1 MKTNAIISA
10 LCVVGIIGA
19 LCSNGEEQRS
29 VVETRGDWPDATLL
43 PVQKVVY
50 WSNIPGMKWD
60 WGTQVTN
67 APAFVTQSVTN
78 GLASTNEVNLKYTKP
93 AGGIPKSDLEVGV
106 QTSLNYADVAIFR
119 VWYPDGSVTSESQFT
134 SGLKYDLDG
143 NGNAVIKT
151 FYNTKNAAN
160 DNSDK
165 VGAVVI
171 PPYIVDGNG
180 VRHTVVGIG
189 SGGGSSSSNPNLTS
203 VTIPSTVTSIANAA
217 FRQCTSLTSITIPD
231 GVTSIEGRVFMY
243 CSKLASVTIPDGVT
257 SIGGNAFQ
265 NCSSF
270 TGVTIPK
277 GVTSIG
283 AWAFNGCSGLEFVDF
298 GDTAFSSIPTLGSQV
313 FDNVPTTCKFIVPD
327 SQYDT
332 WKAAS
337 GWSTLVSQ
345 GYTFL
350 RHSEWEYAR
359 RYELASSISTAT
371 NGLASKT
378 YVDSHQWTWASI
390 SNKPSFATVAT
401 SGSYNDLSNK
411 PSIPAASDFVSISGD
426 TITGNLTFGNNS
438 GIVIPDDDSD
448 HRISISDYWDENTVY
463 IKPTRK
469 TDNASLASLKDIAA
483 AYSASSAYVVGQLCI
498 KDDELVKCT
507 TAGTGSSA
515 VFASAT
521 VEDVLTAM
529 RTTINGLPTYDDVLL
544 TPVFTEWSFSPAT
557 YSDGRVITMHEEDF
571 GDVVEYSIYA
581 NGVASGADIQAES
594 PTVTTITWGYPEWG
608 GGGWGMGTE
617 LVATRTISSY
627 QLGSQS
633 DKLLQPSGNYALK
646 SEIPSTNGFA
656 SKTYVDSHQWTWNS
670 ITNKPNV
677 LTSES
682 DPTVGWTNGTLYVHG
697 DTINP
702 VQYQQDGSVRT
713 IRLIAS
719 GTYDGAELNTAGFVQ
734 GSDVK
739 IPTSAGIYSAV
750 FGWNATS
757 TNQFAFV
764 YSGRGENQYYSHG
777 SGTFNIDPIGG
788 ASGFWIGETNLATY
802 FDGKADVNHAHSN
815 LVNGTTQVIANQ
827 NGTASIV
834 GSEQEKWIY
843 SSTEGTV
850 DLRWSNSGGTAGY
863 WSGSMQNGLH
873 FRLVTDMNPLDAQY
887 GRLDASVEFIRVED
901 YGDTNLLWKS
911 PMRFTPNT
919 PSPGII
925 RWSSQGLIIG
935 APASE
940 YASSGYTVDGT
951 PTEQDLTSMTVGY
964 SGTTTFAMDTETGE
978 MTGYFTLAG
987 PISWNNVTSSHT
999 GGKFSKTIATV
1010 DQLPT
1015 IPTNVSAFSNDAN
1028 YVPAST
1034 ATNIARQIIRNAVSG
1049 VNTNI
1054 QSAEDA
1060 RATLTN
1066 LITILKNL

>member
-19 LCSNGEEQRS
+19 LCSNGEEQHS
-29 VVETRGDWPDATLL
+29 VVETRARPEATLL

-337 GWSTLVSQ
+337 GWSSLVSA

-350 RHSEWEYAR
+350 RHSEWEYVR

-378 YVDSHQWTWASI
+378 YVDSHKWDWGTQITNA
-390 SNKPSFATVAT
+390 PAFVT
-401 SGSYNDLSNK
+401 SSVTNG
-411 PSIPAASDFVSISGD
+411 
-426 TITGNLTFGNNS
+426 
-438 GIVIPDDDSD
+438 
-448 HRISISDYWDENTVY
+448 
-463 IKPTRK
+463 
-469 TDNASLASLKDIAA
+469 LASTNDVMV
-483 AYSASSAYVVGQLCI
+483 SELCS
-498 KDDELVKCT
+498 T
-507 TAGTGSSA
+507 
-515 VFASAT
+515 
-521 VEDVLTAM
+521 
-529 RTTINGLPTYDDVLL
+529 N
-544 TPVFTEWSFSPAT
+544 WSFSPST
-557 YSDGRVITMHEEDF
+557 YNGNPIEMQIVYDEDF
-571 GDVVEYSIYA
+571 NVHFYVPCA
-581 NGVASGADIQAES
+581 NGVEVANRRYTIEYDSSLTTLEWPAES
-594 PTVTTITWGYPEWG
+594 EWPGSVPLIATKEITRAYFIGY
-608 GGGWGMGTE
+608 
-617 LVATRTISSY
+617 
-627 QLGSQS
+627 QS
-633 DKLLQPSGNYALK
+633 NALIQPFGDYALK
-646 SEIPSTNGFA
+646 SEIPSTNGLA

-802 FDGKADVNHAHSN
+802 FDGKADANHAHSN

-873 FRLVTDMNPLDAQY
+873 FRLVTDMDPMDAQY

-911 PMRFTPNT
+911 PVRFTPNT
-919 PSPGII
+919 STPGII

-987 PISWNNVTSSHT
+987 PISWNNITSSHT

-1034 ATNIARQIIRNAVSG
+1034 ATNIAKQIIRNAVSG
-1049 VNTNI
+1049 VNTDI

-1060 RATLTN
+1060 RAALTN